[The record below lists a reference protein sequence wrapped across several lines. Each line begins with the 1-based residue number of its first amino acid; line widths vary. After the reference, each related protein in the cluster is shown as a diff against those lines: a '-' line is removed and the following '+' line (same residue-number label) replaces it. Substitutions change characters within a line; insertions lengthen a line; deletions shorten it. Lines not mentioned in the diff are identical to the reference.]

1 MYSITVFELLVDGTR
16 SIEQAGSTYA
26 AIAVKAPR
34 YYIKIS
40 KQHDKRSDTV
50 YKNTQNDRHLAS
62 VERHHLRCICC
73 VFVGLEADK
82 NRQL

>member
-1 MYSITVFELLVDGTR
+1 M

-40 KQHDKRSDTV
+40 KEHVKRSDTA

-62 VERHHLRCICC
+62 VERHHLCCDCC
-73 VFVGLEADK
+73 VFVGSETDK
-82 NRQL
+82 TKQL

>member
-1 MYSITVFELLVDGTR
+1 MYSITALKCLVDKII

-34 YYIKIS
+34 YYVKIS
-40 KQHDKRSDTV
+40 KEHVKRSDTA
-50 YKNTQNDRHLAS
+50 YKDTQNDRNLAS
-62 VERHHLRCICC
+62 VERHHLRCSCC